1 MMRRKSIKSE
11 TTHNGTLNTPV
22 EFCSTKVA
30 SGLHKHGTTKSV
42 EYKAW
47 AEIYSSSLKDIE
59 ILKSRGVKKSVT
71 IIIRNPYGA
80 YQPNNKHV
88 VEIHS
93 PQYAGVTWKIEDI
106 RHKGGYVTLLLNGDS
121 DGV

>member
-42 EYKAW
+42 EYKSW

-93 PQYAGVTWKIEDI
+93 PQYAGVIWKIEDI

>member
-1 MMRRKSIKSE
+1 MMRKKSIKSE

-30 SGLHKHGTTKSV
+30 SGLHKHGTTNKV

-47 AEIYSSSLKDIE
+47 AEIYNSSLKDIE

-71 IIIRNPYGA
+71 IIIRDPYGA
-80 YQPNNKHV
+80 YQTDNKHV
-88 VEIHS
+88 VMIHS
-93 PQYAGVTWKIEDI
+93 PRYAGVVWKIEDI
-106 RHKGGYVTLLLNGDS
+106 RLKGGYITFLLNGDN